1 MELTKLGEKTYCIQ
15 NPTNIGIYKL
25 DDEKVCLID
34 TGNDKESGRKILK
47 IINEQNWQ
55 VECIINTHSNAD
67 HVGGNKFI
75 QDRTNCKILSSK
87 IETAIINNPELEPA
101 FLYGAMPLNELNNK
115 FLLAKESNCQIIDN
129 NLPEGL
135 EYFTLK
141 GHFIDMI
148 GIKTS
153 DNIYFLG
160 DSIFSEET
168 INKYHIFFIYD
179 VEKYLQTLDFLE
191 TLNGTFYI
199 PSHVK
204 PLTDLKELIKINKNK
219 INEIC
224 NAILNTCQN
233 PITTEEIIKN
243 IFDTYNLEI
252 NINQYALLGSTIKSY
267 LTYLNN
273 QNKVEYFFKDNLLY
287 WVIKKGE

>member
-25 DDEKVCLID
+25 DDEKVCIID

-115 FLLAKESNCQIIDN
+115 FLLAKESNCQVIDN
-129 NLPEGL
+129 NLPKGL

-204 PLTDLKELIKINKNK
+204 PLTNLKKLIKLNKNK

-224 NAILNTCQN
+224 NAILNACQN
-233 PITTEEIIKN
+233 PTTTEEIIKK
-243 IFDTYNLEI
+243 IFDIYNLEI

-273 QNKVEYFFKDNLLY
+273 QKRVEYFFKDNLLY
-287 WVIKKGE
+287 WLIKNN

>member
-34 TGNDKESGRKILK
+34 TGNDKDSGRKILK

-101 FLYGAMPLNELNNK
+101 LLYGAMPLNELNNK

-204 PLTDLKELIKINKNK
+204 PLTDLKELIKLNKNK

-224 NAILNTCQN
+224 NAILNACQN
-233 PITTEEIIKN
+233 PTTTEEIIKN

-273 QNKVEYFFKDNLLY
+273 QNRVEYFFKDNLLY
-287 WVIKKGE
+287 WLIKSN

>member
-204 PLTDLKELIKINKNK
+204 PLTDLKELIKLNKNK

-224 NAILNTCQN
+224 NAILNACQN
-233 PITTEEIIKN
+233 PITTEKIIKN
-243 IFDTYNLEI
+243 IFDTYNLQI
-252 NINQYALLGSTIKSY
+252 NINQYVLLGSTIKSY

>member
-25 DDEKVCLID
+25 DDEKVCIID

-115 FLLAKESNCQIIDN
+115 FLLAKESNCQVIDN
-129 NLPEGL
+129 NLPKGL

-204 PLTDLKELIKINKNK
+204 PLADLKKLIKLNKNK

-224 NAILNTCQN
+224 NAILNACQN
-233 PITTEEIIKN
+233 PITTEEIIKK

-273 QNKVEYFFKDNLLY
+273 QKRVEYFFKDNLLY
-287 WVIKKGE
+287 WLIKNN

>member
-15 NPTNIGIYKL
+15 NPANIGIYKL
-25 DDEKVCLID
+25 DDEKICLID

-87 IETAIINNPELEPA
+87 KETAIINNPELEPA
-101 FLYGAMPLNELNNK
+101 LLYGAMPLNELNNK
-115 FLLAKESNCQIIDN
+115 FLLAKESDCQVIDN

-204 PLTDLKELIKINKNK
+204 PLTDLKELIKLNKNK

-224 NAILNTCQN
+224 DAILNACQN
-233 PITTEEIIKN
+233 PITTEEIIKK

-273 QNKVEYFFKDNLLY
+273 QNRVEYFFKDNLLY
-287 WVIKKGE
+287 WLIKNN

>member
-15 NPTNIGIYKL
+15 NPANIGIYKL
-25 DDEKVCLID
+25 DDEKICLID

-101 FLYGAMPLNELNNK
+101 LLYGAMPLNELNNK
-115 FLLAKESNCQIIDN
+115 FLLAKESDCQVIDN

-204 PLTDLKELIKINKNK
+204 PLTDLKELIKLNKNK

-224 NAILNTCQN
+224 NAILNACQN
-233 PITTEEIIKN
+233 PITTEEIIKK

-273 QNKVEYFFKDNLLY
+273 QNRVEYFFKDNLLY
-287 WVIKKGE
+287 WLIKNN

>member
-87 IETAIINNPELEPA
+87 TETAIINNPELEPA

-115 FLLAKESNCQIIDN
+115 FLLAKESACQVIDN
-129 NLPEGL
+129 NLPAGL

-224 NAILNTCQN
+224 NNILSFCQN
-233 PITTEEIIKN
+233 PITTEKIIKN
-243 IFDTYNLEI
+243 IFDTYNLQI
-252 NINQYALLGSTIKSY
+252 NINQYVLLGSTIKSY

-273 QNKVEYFFKDNLLY
+273 QDKIEYFFNDNQLY
-287 WVIKKGE
+287 WTIKKGE

>member
-101 FLYGAMPLNELNNK
+101 LLYGAMPLNELNNK
-115 FLLAKESNCQIIDN
+115 FLLAKESNCQVIDN

-204 PLTDLKELIKINKNK
+204 PLTDLKELIKLNKNK

-224 NAILNTCQN
+224 NAILNACQN
-233 PITTEEIIKN
+233 PTTTEEIIKN

-273 QNKVEYFFKDNLLY
+273 QNRVEYFFKDNLLY
-287 WVIKKGE
+287 WLIKNN

>member
-87 IETAIINNPELEPA
+87 KETAIINNPELEPA
-101 FLYGAMPLNELNNK
+101 LLYGAMPLNELNNK
-115 FLLAKESNCQIIDN
+115 FLLAKESDCQVIDN

-204 PLTDLKELIKINKNK
+204 PLTDLKELIKLNKNK
-219 INEIC
+219 IIEIC
-224 NAILNTCQN
+224 NAILNACQN
-233 PITTEEIIKN
+233 PITTEEIIKK

-273 QNKVEYFFKDNLLY
+273 QNRVEYFFKDNLLY
-287 WVIKKGE
+287 WLIKNN

>member
-25 DDEKVCLID
+25 DDNKICLID

-87 IETAIINNPELEPA
+87 KETAIINNPELEPA
-101 FLYGAMPLNELNNK
+101 LLYGAMPLNELNNK
-115 FLLAKESNCQIIDN
+115 FLLAKESDCQVIDN

-204 PLTDLKELIKINKNK
+204 PLTNLKELIKLNKNK
-219 INEIC
+219 IHEIC
-224 NAILNTCQN
+224 NAILTACQN
-233 PITTEEIIKN
+233 PITTEEIIKK

-287 WVIKKGE
+287 WLIKNN

>member
-47 IINEQNWQ
+47 IINEQNWK

-101 FLYGAMPLNELNNK
+101 LLYGAMPLNELNNK

-204 PLTDLKELIKINKNK
+204 PLTDLKELIKLNKNK

-224 NAILNTCQN
+224 NAILNACQN
-233 PITTEEIIKN
+233 PTTTEEIIKK
-243 IFDTYNLEI
+243 IFDIYNLEI

-273 QNKVEYFFKDNLLY
+273 QNRVEYFFKDNLLY
-287 WVIKKGE
+287 WLIKNN

>member
-34 TGNDKESGRKILK
+34 TGNDKDSGRKILK

-101 FLYGAMPLNELNNK
+101 LLYGAMPVNELNNK
-115 FLLAKESNCQIIDN
+115 FLLAKESTCQVIDN
-129 NLPEGL
+129 NLPAGL

-224 NAILNTCQN
+224 TSILSFCQN
-233 PITTEEIIKN
+233 PATTEEIIKN
-243 IFDTYNLEI
+243 IFDTYNLQI

-287 WVIKKGE
+287 WVIKNN

>member
-87 IETAIINNPELEPA
+87 IETTIINNPELEPA

-115 FLLAKESNCQIIDN
+115 FLLAKESNCQVIDN
-129 NLPEGL
+129 NLPKGL

-219 INEIC
+219 INEIY
-224 NAILNTCQN
+224 NNILSFCQN
-233 PITTEEIIKN
+233 PITTEKIIKN

-273 QNKVEYFFKDNLLY
+273 QDKIEYFFNDNQLY
-287 WVIKKGE
+287 WTIKKGE

>member
-15 NPTNIGIYKL
+15 NPANIGIYKL
-25 DDEKVCLID
+25 DDEKICLID

-87 IETAIINNPELEPA
+87 KETAIINNQELEPA
-101 FLYGAMPLNELNNK
+101 LLYGAMPLNELNNK
-115 FLLAKESNCQIIDN
+115 FLLAKESDCQVIDN

-204 PLTDLKELIKINKNK
+204 PLTDLKELIKLNKNK

-224 NAILNTCQN
+224 NAILNACQN
-233 PITTEEIIKN
+233 PITTEEIIKK
-243 IFDTYNLEI
+243 IFETYNLEI

-273 QNKVEYFFKDNLLY
+273 QNRVEYFFKDNLLY
-287 WVIKKGE
+287 WLIKNN

>member
-101 FLYGAMPLNELNNK
+101 LLYGAMPLNELNNK
-115 FLLAKESNCQIIDN
+115 FLFAKESNCQVIDN
-129 NLPEGL
+129 NLPKGL

-179 VEKYLQTLDFLE
+179 VEKYLQTLDYLE

-204 PLTDLKELIKINKNK
+204 PLTDLKELIKLNKNK

-224 NAILNTCQN
+224 NAILNACQN
-233 PITTEEIIKN
+233 PTTTEEIIKK

-287 WVIKKGE
+287 WVIKNN

>member
-25 DDEKVCLID
+25 DDNKICLID

-87 IETAIINNPELEPA
+87 KETAIINNPELEPA
-101 FLYGAMPLNELNNK
+101 LLYGAMPLNELNNK
-115 FLLAKESNCQIIDN
+115 FLLAKESDCQVIDN

-179 VEKYLQTLDFLE
+179 VEKYLQTLDYLE

-204 PLTDLKELIKINKNK
+204 PLTDLKELIKLNKNK

-224 NAILNTCQN
+224 NAILNACQN
-233 PITTEEIIKN
+233 PITTEEIIKK

-273 QNKVEYFFKDNLLY
+273 QNRVEYFFKDNLLY
-287 WVIKKGE
+287 WLIKNN

>member
-25 DDEKVCLID
+25 DDKKVCLID
-34 TGNDKESGRKILK
+34 TGNDKDSGRKILK

-87 IETAIINNPELEPA
+87 IETVIINNPELEPA
-101 FLYGAMPLNELNNK
+101 LLYGAMPVNELNNK
-115 FLLAKESNCQIIDN
+115 FLLAKESNCQVIDN
-129 NLPEGL
+129 NLPAGL

-141 GHFIDMI
+141 GHFFDMI

-224 NAILNTCQN
+224 NSILSFCQN
-233 PITTEEIIKN
+233 PITTEKIIKN
-243 IFDTYNLEI
+243 IFDTYHLQI
-252 NINQYALLGSTIKSY
+252 NINQYVLLGSTIKSY

-273 QNKVEYFFKDNLLY
+273 QDKIEYFFNDNQLY
-287 WVIKKGE
+287 WTIKKGE

>member
-101 FLYGAMPLNELNNK
+101 LLYGAMPLNELNNK
-115 FLLAKESNCQIIDN
+115 FLLAKESNCQVIDN
-129 NLPEGL
+129 NLPAGL

-224 NAILNTCQN
+224 NNILSFCQN
-233 PITTEEIIKN
+233 PITTEKIIKN
-243 IFDTYNLEI
+243 IFDTYNLQI
-252 NINQYALLGSTIKSY
+252 NINQYVLLGSTIKSY

>member
-115 FLLAKESNCQIIDN
+115 FLLAKESNCQVIDN

-160 DSIFSEET
+160 DSIFSEEI

-191 TLNGTFYI
+191 TLNSTFYI

-224 NAILNTCQN
+224 NKILSFCQN
-233 PITTEEIIKN
+233 PVTTEEIIKN

-252 NINQYALLGSTIKSY
+252 NINQYTLLGSTIKSY

-287 WVIKKGE
+287 WVIKNN

>member
-25 DDEKVCLID
+25 DDDKICIID

-101 FLYGAMPLNELNNK
+101 LLYGAMPLNELNNK
-115 FLLAKESNCQIIDN
+115 FLLAKESNCQVIDN
-129 NLPEGL
+129 NLPKGL

-168 INKYHIFFIYD
+168 IKKYHIFFIYD
-179 VEKYLQTLDFLE
+179 VEKYLQTLDFLD

-204 PLTDLKELIKINKNK
+204 LLSDLKELIKLNKNK

-233 PITTEEIIKN
+233 PTTTEEIIKN

-273 QNKVEYFFKDNLLY
+273 QNRVEYFFKDNLLY
-287 WVIKKGE
+287 WLIKNN

>member
-25 DDEKVCLID
+25 DDNKICLID

-87 IETAIINNPELEPA
+87 KETAIINNPELEPA
-101 FLYGAMPLNELNNK
+101 LLYGAMPLNELNNK
-115 FLLAKESNCQIIDN
+115 FLLAKESDCQVIDN

-204 PLTDLKELIKINKNK
+204 PLTDLKELIKLNKNK

-224 NAILNTCQN
+224 NAILNACQN
-233 PITTEEIIKN
+233 PTTTEEIIKN

-273 QNKVEYFFKDNLLY
+273 QNRVEYFFKDNLLY
-287 WVIKKGE
+287 WLIKNN

>member
-15 NPTNIGIYKL
+15 NPANIGIYKL

-87 IETAIINNPELEPA
+87 KETAIINNPELEPA
-101 FLYGAMPLNELNNK
+101 LLYGAMPLNELNNK
-115 FLLAKESNCQIIDN
+115 FLLAKESDCQVIDN

-204 PLTDLKELIKINKNK
+204 PLTDLKELIKLNKNK

-224 NAILNTCQN
+224 NAILNACQN
-233 PITTEEIIKN
+233 PITTEEIIKK

-273 QNKVEYFFKDNLLY
+273 QNRVEYFFKDNLLY
-287 WVIKKGE
+287 WLIKNN

>member
-34 TGNDKESGRKILK
+34 TGNDKDSGRKILK

-87 IETAIINNPELEPA
+87 IETVIINNPELEPA
-101 FLYGAMPLNELNNK
+101 LLYGAMPLNELNNK

-204 PLTDLKELIKINKNK
+204 PLTDLKELIKLNKNK

-233 PITTEEIIKN
+233 PITTEEIIKK

-273 QNKVEYFFKDNLLY
+273 QNRVEYFFKDNLLY
-287 WVIKKGE
+287 WLIKNN

>member
-25 DDEKVCLID
+25 DDNKICLID

-87 IETAIINNPELEPA
+87 KETAIINNPELEPA
-101 FLYGAMPLNELNNK
+101 LLYGAMPLNELNNK
-115 FLLAKESNCQIIDN
+115 FLLAKESDCQVIDN

-160 DSIFSEET
+160 DSIFSKET

-204 PLTDLKELIKINKNK
+204 PLTDLKELIKLNKNK

-224 NAILNTCQN
+224 NAILNACQN
-233 PITTEEIIKN
+233 PITTEEIIKK

-273 QNKVEYFFKDNLLY
+273 QNRVEYFFKDNLLY
-287 WVIKKGE
+287 WLIKNN

>member
-67 HVGGNKFI
+67 HIGGNKFI

-87 IETAIINNPELEPA
+87 TETAIINNPELEPA

-204 PLTDLKELIKINKNK
+204 PLTDLKELIKLNKNK

-233 PITTEEIIKN
+233 PITTEEIIKK

-273 QNKVEYFFKDNLLY
+273 QKRVEYFFKDNLLY
-287 WVIKKGE
+287 WLIKNN

>member
-87 IETAIINNPELEPA
+87 IETAIINNPKLEPA
-101 FLYGAMPLNELNNK
+101 LLYGAMPLNELNNK

-224 NAILNTCQN
+224 NNILSFCQN
-233 PITTEEIIKN
+233 PITTEKIIKN
-243 IFDTYNLEI
+243 IFDTYNLQI
-252 NINQYALLGSTIKSY
+252 NINQYVLLGSTIKSY

-273 QNKVEYFFKDNLLY
+273 QDKIEYFFNDNQLY
-287 WVIKKGE
+287 WTIKKGE

>member
-1 MELTKLGEKTYCIQ
+1 
-15 NPTNIGIYKL
+15 
-25 DDEKVCLID
+25 
-34 TGNDKESGRKILK
+34 
-47 IINEQNWQ
+47 
-55 VECIINTHSNAD
+55 
-67 HVGGNKFI
+67 
-75 QDRTNCKILSSK
+75 
-87 IETAIINNPELEPA
+87 
-101 FLYGAMPLNELNNK
+101 
-115 FLLAKESNCQIIDN
+115 
-129 NLPEGL
+129 
-135 EYFTLK
+135 
-141 GHFIDMI
+141 MI

-204 PLTDLKELIKINKNK
+204 PLTDLKELIKLNKNK

-224 NAILNTCQN
+224 NKILSFCQN
-233 PITTEEIIKN
+233 PVTTEEIIKN

-287 WVIKKGE
+287 WLIKNN

>member
-25 DDEKVCLID
+25 DDDKICIID

-67 HVGGNKFI
+67 HIGGNKFI

-87 IETAIINNPELEPA
+87 TETAIINNPELEPA
-101 FLYGAMPLNELNNK
+101 LLYGAMPLNELNNK

-153 DNIYFLG
+153 DNICFLG

-204 PLTDLKELIKINKNK
+204 PLTDLKELIKLNKNK

-224 NAILNTCQN
+224 NDILNTCQN
-233 PITTEEIIKN
+233 PITTEEIIKK

-273 QNKVEYFFKDNLLY
+273 QNRVEYFFKDNLLY
-287 WVIKKGE
+287 WLIKNN

>member
-67 HVGGNKFI
+67 HIGGNKFI

-87 IETAIINNPELEPA
+87 TETAIINNPELEPA

-204 PLTDLKELIKINKNK
+204 PLTDLKELIKLNKNK

-224 NAILNTCQN
+224 NAILNACQN
-233 PITTEEIIKN
+233 PITTEEIIKK

-273 QNKVEYFFKDNLLY
+273 QKRVEYFFKDNLLY
-287 WVIKKGE
+287 WLIKNN

>member
-15 NPTNIGIYKL
+15 NPANIGIYKL
-25 DDEKVCLID
+25 DDEKICLID

-87 IETAIINNPELEPA
+87 KETAIINNPELEPA
-101 FLYGAMPLNELNNK
+101 LLYGAMPLNELNNK
-115 FLLAKESNCQIIDN
+115 FLLAKESDCQVIDN

-204 PLTDLKELIKINKNK
+204 PLTDLKELIKLNKNK

-224 NAILNTCQN
+224 NAILNACQN
-233 PITTEEIIKN
+233 PITTEEIIKK
-243 IFDTYNLEI
+243 IFETYNLEI

-273 QNKVEYFFKDNLLY
+273 QNRVEYFFKDNLLY
-287 WVIKKGE
+287 WLIKNN

>member
-67 HVGGNKFI
+67 HIGGNKFI

-87 IETAIINNPELEPA
+87 TETAIINNPELEPA

-204 PLTDLKELIKINKNK
+204 PLTDLKELIKLNKNK

-224 NAILNTCQN
+224 NAILNACQN
-233 PITTEEIIKN
+233 PTTTEEIIKK
-243 IFDTYNLEI
+243 IFDIYNLEI

-273 QNKVEYFFKDNLLY
+273 QNRVEYFFKDNLLY
-287 WVIKKGE
+287 WLIKNN

>member
-25 DDEKVCLID
+25 DDDKICIID

-101 FLYGAMPLNELNNK
+101 LLYGAMPLNELNNK
-115 FLLAKESNCQIIDN
+115 FLLAKESNCQVIDN

-179 VEKYLQTLDFLE
+179 IEKYLQTLDFLE

-204 PLTDLKELIKINKNK
+204 PLTDLKELIKVNKNK

-224 NAILNTCQN
+224 NKILSFCQN
-233 PITTEEIIKN
+233 PVTTEEIIKN

-287 WVIKKGE
+287 WVIKNN

>member
-115 FLLAKESNCQIIDN
+115 FLLAKESNCQVIDN

-204 PLTDLKELIKINKNK
+204 PLTNLKELIKLNKNK

-224 NAILNTCQN
+224 NKILSFCQN
-233 PITTEEIIKN
+233 PVTTEEIIKN

-273 QNKVEYFFKDNLLY
+273 QNRVEYFFKDNLLY
-287 WVIKKGE
+287 WLIKNN